1 MSPENEIVGTRRRKQ
16 CKSLQVAIG
25 CFREKVYYTLSESR
39 ALSSPI
45 GNRYSGRSR
54 GLSQMRQV
62 VPYRRSLFRRSAMNC
77 LSPYASLFT
86 SCVNCIRSLRLPLA
100 ATFAKL
106 LQALSRR
113 RQLRSEAPGA
123 STTDGSLALL
133 AKIYEAA
140 SLPHIFFAL
149 LTRFS
154 LDQTTLF
161 TSLKLYKFPFFS
173 SNEDLLS
180 SLTPHLG

>member
-1 MSPENEIVGTRRRKQ
+1 MHYIIIANFLIKIYHLNNQKAVRQCILLFSFLALQYTRRRKQ

-77 LSPYASLFT
+77 LSPYAHLAPYGCRLRQLSRSCCRRSLED
-86 SCVNCIRSLRLPLA
+86 VNCE
-100 ATFAKL
+100 AKL
-106 LQALSRR
+106 LSQRGQSQADFALSVRF
-113 RQLRSEAPGA
+113 LIFYFLDFGV
-123 STTDGSLALL
+123 D
-133 AKIYEAA
+133 
-140 SLPHIFFAL
+140 PH
-149 LTRFS
+149 T
-154 LDQTTLF
+154 Q
-161 TSLKLYKFPFFS
+161 
-173 SNEDLLS
+173 
-180 SLTPHLG
+180 